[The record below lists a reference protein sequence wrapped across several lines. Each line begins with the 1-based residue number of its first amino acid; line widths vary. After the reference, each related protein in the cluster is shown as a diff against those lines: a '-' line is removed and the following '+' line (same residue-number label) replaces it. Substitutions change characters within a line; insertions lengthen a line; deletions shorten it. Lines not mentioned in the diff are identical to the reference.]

1 MQSYVAK
8 VKELGWNIQ
17 QVEDTVYQIGKE
29 CSTGYH
35 FSFTVACDN
44 DPEIFVRNLYEIHDN
59 FDEAYECLVGTTDM
73 ETKEACETM
82 FSAFYEQMDAFQ
94 ASQLVA

>member
-59 FDEAYECLVGTTDM
+59 FDEAYEALVGQTD
-73 ETKEACETM
+73 EKTKVTCETM
-82 FSAFYEQMDAFQ
+82 FSVFYVQMDAFQ
-94 ASQLVA
+94 ASHIVA